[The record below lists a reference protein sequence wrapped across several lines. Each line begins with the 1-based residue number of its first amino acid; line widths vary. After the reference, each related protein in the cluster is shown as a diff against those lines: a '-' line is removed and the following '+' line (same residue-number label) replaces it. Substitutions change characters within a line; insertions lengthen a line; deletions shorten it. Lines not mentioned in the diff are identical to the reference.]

1 MKEMNS
7 VLIYRFYVEL
17 MNTLLK
23 DDSEW
28 KEAMTGLLNYGFEG
42 IEPQSDNVNVQTVYR
57 TVLPTMKRAK
67 DKYLYKVEQVQA
79 LISN

>member
-1 MKEMNS
+1 MNTM
-7 VLIYRFYVEL
+7 LIYKFYVEL

-23 DDSEW
+23 TDSEW
-28 KEAMTGLLNYGFEG
+28 KEAMEGLLNYGFDG
-42 IEPQSDNVNVQTVYR
+42 IEPESENPNVQTIYR

-67 DKYLYKVEQVQA
+67 DKYLNKVEQVQA